1 MIFFFLAF
9 LSSIFLF
16 EIEIGVIVFIVTL
29 FAIIVAVIVKVIKNK
44 KLERTK
50 S

>member
-1 MIFFFLAF
+1 MIIFFLAL

-16 EIEIGVIVFIVTL
+16 EIEIGVIAFIVTL
-29 FAIIVAVIVKVIKNK
+29 AAIIVAVIVKVIKNK
-44 KLERTK
+44 KFEKNK

>member
-1 MIFFFLAF
+1 MMFFFLAF

-16 EIEIGVIVFIVTL
+16 EIEIGVIAFIVTL
-29 FAIIVAVIVKVIKNK
+29 VAIIVAIVVKVMKNK